1 MARRDPH
8 PPPRVQVGRVPKPYL
23 LPICINSIAC
33 DSNTIGGAS
42 SIDCYWE
49 PADDQDSRRGPW
61 LNLNIQRS
69 IRWAWGRGIHKT
81 SNAGHLPLEIL
92 DHFAISLKMQIKT
105 VSPSAITHGLPSW
118 VLQSMPKPAYLLG
131 VW

>member
-33 DSNTIGGAS
+33 DPNTIGGAS

-81 SNAGHLPLEIL
+81 SNA
-92 DHFAISLKMQIKT
+92 
-105 VSPSAITHGLPSW
+105 
-118 VLQSMPKPAYLLG
+118 
-131 VW
+131 